1 MILLMRKRYVMQ
13 HLNLPSYDFRI
24 RGDERQREI
33 FDEIRKKFVALTPE
47 EWVRQNFLKYLI
59 AEKGTPL
66 SLITVEKSLKLH
78 GMLKRTDIVV
88 YDRNGKALLLIECKA
103 PSVKIDQKVFD
114 QAAMYN
120 IKFRV
125 NYLVVTNGL
134 EHFGCKIDFLKKNYH
149 FLEHIPDFIE
159 MQG

>member
-1 MILLMRKRYVMQ
+1 MQ
-13 HLNLPSYDFRI
+13 HLNLPSFEFRI
-24 RGDERQREI
+24 RGNEHQREI

-59 AEKGTPL
+59 AEKGIPL
-66 SLITVEKSLKLH
+66 SLIAVEKALRLH
-78 GMLKRTDIVV
+78 GMLKRTDIVA
-88 YDRNGKALLLIECKA
+88 YDRNGKALLLVECKA
-103 PSVKIDQKVFD
+103 PGVKIDQKVFD

-120 IKFRV
+120 MKFRV

-134 EHFGCKIDFLKKNYH
+134 EHFGCKINHHEKNYH
-149 FLEHIPDFIE
+149 FLEQIPDFIE